1 MWLHQ
6 WLLAGLPSAPG
17 KGTAKQ
23 PGHEQ
28 HRAKDTQVPTSCPP
42 RTSSITERSPP
53 GPGQPRRQLRHR
65 AAVARFLIPG
75 DVPATHRALVGVFP
89 AASAPREHPCKI
101 NGAQQQVSTPFSFSA
116 SDLGFD
122 RSSHSPSVCLTST
135 VIYSAELDTFQ
146 TSYYTTVCSN
156 TNICSV
162 AQQQFC

>member
-1 MWLHQ
+1 MVVAPVAARWASQHPWKGHSEAARTGAAPSKGHSRPHLLPTQEWLHH
-6 WLLAGLPSAPG
+6 G
-17 KGTAKQ
+17 
-23 PGHEQ
+23 E
-28 HRAKDTQVPTSCPP
+28 
-42 RTSSITERSPP
+42 EPP
-53 GPGQPRRQLRHR
+53 GTR
-65 AAVARFLIPG
+65 AAPAPAVSPSGSDKVLIPR
-75 DVPATHRALVGVFP
+75 DVPATHRALVGVFA

-135 VIYSAELDTFQ
+135 IIYSAELDTFQ